1 MTRKLVAIL
10 RGIKPDEATDIGAVL
25 LDAGITMIEV
35 PLNSPDPFDSIGR
48 LAKTYGDDALIGAG
62 TVIDPAD
69 VDRVLDAGGKL
80 IVSPNCDR
88 EVIARTCALSM
99 VSMPGVFTPTECFAA
114 IGAGAQAIKLFPASL
129 VGPGGMRAL
138 KAVLPEAIDVYAVG
152 GASASNFTEWLKA
165 GAAGFGIGTAL
176 YKPGDTPDA
185 IAQKAREIVAAY
197 DAAIQDLS
205 GE

>member
-35 PLNSPDPFDSIGR
+35 PLNSPDPFDSIER
-48 LAKTYGDDALIGAG
+48 LAKSCGDDALIGAG

-80 IVSPNCDR
+80 VVSPNCDR
-88 EVIARTCALSM
+88 KVIARTCALSM

-129 VGPGGMRAL
+129 AGPGGMKAL

-197 DAAIQDLS
+197 DAATQDLS